1 MGSDVDGYP
10 KLTTRKPA
18 FLRRDTRIV
27 IDAGV
32 RPRPCTTMTDSA
44 PSGGGGEQPDKT
56 HGRVQIIG
64 TRRILFTIGAI

>member
-18 FLRRDTRIV
+18 FLRRETRIV

-44 PSGGGGEQPDKT
+44 PSGAGGEQPDKT
-56 HGRVQIIG
+56 P
-64 TRRILFTIGAI
+64 